1 MANMKSDLASELHGK
16 LGDKLYRTLETGK
29 ILVTPTPKLPTFR
42 DEKDKEER
50 DKRMNEYGGCSHVY
64 SVVYDAVKLGIPREK
79 RGEQPLGK
87 FMKLNAKTL
96 CKVVENEK
104 GELVREYKYEKLIVA
119 AGNRIQI
126 EIGTKFDEET
136 NSFTFEQ
143 TADERQGSRAKPDDM
158 AYILLLESV
167 NEEAQVLELRVRS
180 SNGYSSFTLPNW
192 WDKDKVFVYT
202 FNVSRDKKK
211 SSPSSF
217 LYPIA

>member
-1 MANMKSDLASELHGK
+1 M
-16 LGDKLYRTLETGK
+16 
-29 ILVTPTPKLPTFR
+29 
-42 DEKDKEER
+42 
-50 DKRMNEYGGCSHVY
+50 
-64 SVVYDAVKLGIPREK
+64 
-79 RGEQPLGK
+79 
-87 FMKLNAKTL
+87 
-96 CKVVENEK
+96 
-104 GELVREYKYEKLIVA
+104 A

-180 SNGYSSFTLPNW
+180 SNGSSSFTLPKW

-202 FNVSRDKKK
+202 FTVSRDKKK

>member
-1 MANMKSDLASELHGK
+1 MKSDLASELHGK

-119 AGNRIQI
+119 AGNCTRLN
-126 EIGTKFDEET
+126 GTKFDEET
-136 NSFTFEQ
+136 NRLPLTNRGIERPRISGKTGMIWPTFCC
-143 TADERQGSRAKPDDM
+143 
-158 AYILLLESV
+158 L
-167 NEEAQVLELRVRS
+167 
-180 SNGYSSFTLPNW
+180 
-192 WDKDKVFVYT
+192 KV
-202 FNVSRDKKK
+202 
-211 SSPSSF
+211 
-217 LYPIA
+217 